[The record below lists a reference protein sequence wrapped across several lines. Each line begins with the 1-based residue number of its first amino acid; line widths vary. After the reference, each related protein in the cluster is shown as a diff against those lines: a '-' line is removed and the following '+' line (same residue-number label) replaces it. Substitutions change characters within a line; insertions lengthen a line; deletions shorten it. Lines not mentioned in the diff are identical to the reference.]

1 MNGKSP
7 YQQIDEFC
15 QKEKKDKIIERIL
28 YHKFMEELTELK
40 DSYKKDNAD
49 NEPPN
54 ETLNGYVATLLSA
67 NNLTKNIR
75 LAEEELEDALKD
87 KIVKI
92 RRSIGRANFGKSVLS
107 SVIGSFIFILLLIA
121 IFFVAENQVKSLF
134 GIDGVGKTK
143 TEQIQSDNSN
153 K

>member
-7 YQQIDEFC
+7 YQQITGFC

-40 DSYKKDNAD
+40 DSFKKDNAD

-92 RRSIGRANFGKSVLS
+92 RRSIGRSNFWKSVLS

-121 IFFVAENQVKSLF
+121 IFIVAENQVKSLF
-134 GIDGVGKTK
+134 GIDGAGKTK